1 MKNMN
6 EDKDYYWTWFLSLDI
21 ANSIKKELLLEYG
34 SVEKIYYEYIYSN
47 KYNENTN
54 LEILLNEK
62 KDKAQTYYQYIKK
75 YNIKIIKYTDK
86 IYPEKLLNLQDYPI
100 CLLAIGNIEL
110 VSKKHIAIVGAR
122 DSSEYGEKITADIS
136 NILSKKDYTI
146 VSGLAKGIDRKA
158 HISTI
163 KYNTIAVIGSGI
175 TRKTFYPKENYEL
188 MIEII
193 RKGGLILSENM
204 PDSKPYKWKFPQRNR
219 IIAGLA
225 DAVIITEAKK
235 RSGSLITARF
245 ALDLGKEVY
254 TIPGNIDN
262 NKYSGNNLLILDGAI
277 PITEIED
284 LDIYF

>member
-110 VSKKHIAIVGAR
+110 LSKKHIAIVGAR

-235 RSGSLITARF
+235 
-245 ALDLGKEVY
+245 EVV
-254 TIPGNIDN
+254 
-262 NKYSGNNLLILDGAI
+262 L
-277 PITEIED
+277 
-284 LDIYF
+284 

>member
-110 VSKKHIAIVGAR
+110 LSKKHIAIVGAR